1 VARLAGVPRPVIDR
15 AKAIL
20 RVLEEA
26 ELNLQQVASPDS
38 GPMIAGE
45 EGRTRTRR
53 VRRVERD
60 ALQELAPPPEL
71 DLFS

>member
-1 VARLAGVPRPVIDR
+1 
-15 AKAIL
+15 
-20 RVLEEA
+20 
-26 ELNLQQVASPDS
+26 
-38 GPMIAGE
+38 MIAGE